1 MRPIVAA
8 VVALTLT
15 ATARAADPP
24 PASGLSPEEAAE
36 GWVMLYDGQTTYG
49 WKTEGDVAVKD
60 GALTLGGER
69 AGTATTTSGFG
80 RALVK
85 WAFAQDGNR
94 QATMTWRGEKRTL
107 SSGGIVGETYEP
119 AAPGV
124 APITLHAPAG
134 TTLIVRRMILKPQG
148 LTPIFNGKDLTGW
161 KVYPGDKSRK
171 VKSVFT
177 VTPEG
182 WINVKNGP
190 GDLQTTGQ
198 YQDFILQ
205 VQCISN
211 GRHLNSGVFFRC
223 LPDQY
228 QNGYE
233 AQVQNGFK
241 DNDRTKPEDYGT
253 GAIYRRQPARK
264 VVSDDHEW
272 FTMTVLAEGNHIAT
286 WVNGYQ
292 TTDFTDTRPPND
304 NARNGAK
311 TGAGAISIQGHD
323 PTTDLSFRN
332 LRLAEWK
339 K

>member
-1 MRPIVAA
+1 VG
-8 VVALTLT
+8 
-15 ATARAADPP
+15 PP
-24 PASGLSPEEAAE
+24 PAFDLTPQEAAE
-36 GWVMLYDGQTTYG
+36 GWLMLHDGATTFG
-49 WKTEGDVAVKD
+49 WKTEGAVAVKD
-60 GALTLGGER
+60 GVLTLGGDQ

-94 QATMTWRGEKRTL
+94 RAEMTWRGEKRTL

-119 AAPGV
+119 GNPGV
-124 APITLHAPAG
+124 TPITLHAPAG
-134 TTLIVRRMILKPQG
+134 TTLLVRRMVLKPQG

-161 KVYPGDKSRK
+161 KVYPGDTNRK

-182 WINVKNGP
+182 WLNLKDGP
-190 GDLQTTGQ
+190 GDLQSTGQ
-198 YQDFILQ
+198 YQDFVLQ

-233 AQVQNGFK
+233 AQIRNQWVG
-241 DNDRTKPEDYGT
+241 DDRTKPVDFGT

-264 VVSDDHEW
+264 VVSSDHEW
-272 FTMTVLAEGNHIAT
+272 FTMTILAEGNHIAT
-286 WVNGYQ
+286 WVDGYPVV
-292 TTDFTDTRPPND
+292 DFTDTRPENE
-304 NARNGAK
+304 NARTGSK
-311 TGAGAISIQGHD
+311 TGAGAISLQGHD
-323 PTTDLSFRN
+323 PTTDLNFRN
-332 LRLAEWK
+332 IRIAEWK
-339 K
+339 KN